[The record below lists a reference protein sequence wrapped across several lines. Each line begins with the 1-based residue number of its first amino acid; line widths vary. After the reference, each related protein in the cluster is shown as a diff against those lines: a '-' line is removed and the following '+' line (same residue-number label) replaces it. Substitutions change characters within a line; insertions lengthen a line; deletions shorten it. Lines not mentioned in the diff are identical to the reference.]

1 LEELS
6 NGKGKMAEASEEG
19 QGPHRAVQPM
29 MMTVSISQHGSEL
42 QVHTVH
48 HQYYHL
54 HMAEQI
60 SWMLLPQK
68 MAPSPDDAGSGQ
80 LLTKSQNSL
89 PLQNTIN
96 TTVTQ
101 VKKCFYKMFV
111 SNMLIHL
118 HTSPPDL
125 SNVDFNCI

>member
-1 LEELS
+1 
-6 NGKGKMAEASEEG
+6 MAEASEEG

-29 MMTVSISQHGSEL
+29 MMMMVSISQHGSEL

-48 HQYYHL
+48 HQCYHL

-96 TTVTQ
+96 TTVTR
-101 VKKCFYKMFV
+101 V
-111 SNMLIHL
+111 
-118 HTSPPDL
+118 
-125 SNVDFNCI
+125 